1 MVKNKIYVLFLLLM
15 IVVIA
20 GCTANGKQDVPEDAT
35 KVQDFTFTNQQGQS
49 FGLEN
54 LKGKVWMA
62 DFIFTN
68 CETVCPPLTAN
79 MSKLQGMAKEKGLDV
94 EFVSFSVDPE
104 YDTPEK
110 LLAYG
115 EQFQADFSNWSYL
128 TGYSQKEIEKFAQES
143 FRAIVQKPES
153 TDQVIHTT
161 SYFLVN
167 KDGYVI
173 KSYKGLEN
181 TPYEEMLQD
190 IENLQ

>member
-1 MVKNKIYVLFLLLM
+1 M
-15 IVVIA
+15 IVVIS
-20 GCTANGKQDVPEDAT
+20 GCSDNGNPNVPEDAT
-35 KVQDFTFTNQQGQS
+35 KVQAFTFTNQQGEP

-54 LKGKVWMA
+54 LKGKVWMV

-79 MSKLQGMAKEKGLDV
+79 MSKLQEMAKEKGLDV

-110 LLAYG
+110 MLAYG
-115 EQFQADFSNWSYL
+115 EQFQADFSNWNYL
-128 TGYSQKEIEKFAQES
+128 TGYTQKEIEKFAQES

-167 KDGYVI
+167 QDGYVI
-173 KSYKGLEN
+173 KSYNGLED
-181 TPYEEMLQD
+181 TPYEEMIKD
-190 IENLQ
+190 IEDLQ

>member
-1 MVKNKIYVLFLLLM
+1 M
-15 IVVIA
+15 ILVIS
-20 GCTANGKQDVPEDAT
+20 GCGATGKSEVPDEAT
-35 KVQDFTFTNQQGQS
+35 LVQEFTYTNQSGKS

-79 MSKLQGMAKEKGLDV
+79 MSKLQEMAKEKGLDV

-115 EQFQADFSNWSYL
+115 EQFQADFTNWNYL
-128 TGYSQKEIEKFAQES
+128 TGYSQKQIEKFALES
-143 FRAIVQKPES
+143 FQALVLKTES
-153 TDQVIHTT
+153 DDQVTHTT
-161 SYFLVN
+161 SFFLVN
-167 KDGYVI
+167 QDGYVI
-173 KSYKGLEN
+173 NSYPGLTD
-181 TPYEEMLQD
+181 TPYEQMLQD
-190 IENLQ
+190 IEGLQ